1 MAVNK
6 SKKTN
11 RINIKNMVYALLTS
25 DTTAGA
31 EYGEVKPLGK
41 AMQVQLTP
49 SLASG
54 VLYGEGA
61 QSENIAKLNG
71 MATVLD
77 VNKIAIE
84 DRAEILGHKYE
95 NGILIEKAGD
105 EAPFLAVGF
114 EVEGTN
120 KCKELVWLLKGRAQP
135 FNGTMQ
141 QSTDSINFSTD
152 SITINFVPRDFD
164 GELRYFADTANTALT
179 TKQVEDWFKTGPSTP
194 PAPALA

>member
-1 MAVNK
+1 
-6 SKKTN
+6 
-11 RINIKNMVYALLTS
+11 
-25 DTTAGA
+25 
-31 EYGEVKPLGK
+31 
-41 AMQVQLTP
+41 MQVQLTP

-54 VLYGEGA
+54 ILYGEGA

-71 MATVLD
+71 IAAVLD

-120 KCKELVWLLKGRAQP
+120 KCNELVWLLKGRAQRLTEP
-135 FNGTMQ
+135 CSSRQTVSTFQ
-141 QSTDSINFSTD
+141 Q
-152 SITINFVPRDFD
+152 
-164 GELRYFADTANTALT
+164 TALRLISFRVILT
-179 TKQVEDWFKTGPSTP
+179 EN
-194 PAPALA
+194 

>member
-71 MATVLD
+71 MAAVLD

-105 EAPFLAVGF
+105 ENP
-114 EVEGTN
+114 
-120 KCKELVWLLKGRAQP
+120 
-135 FNGTMQ
+135 
-141 QSTDSINFSTD
+141 IFS
-152 SITINFVPRDFD
+152 SGI
-164 GELRYFADTANTALT
+164 
-179 TKQVEDWFKTGPSTP
+179 
-194 PAPALA
+194 